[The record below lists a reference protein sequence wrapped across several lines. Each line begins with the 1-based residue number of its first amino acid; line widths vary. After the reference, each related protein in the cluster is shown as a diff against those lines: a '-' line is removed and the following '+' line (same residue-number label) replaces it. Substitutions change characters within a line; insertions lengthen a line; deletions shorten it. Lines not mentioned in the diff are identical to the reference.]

1 MDRQGDPGDGRK
13 KRANA
18 TAYGIGAP
26 VKRWFKYSEKDM
38 EAMEH
43 MAKHERFDLA
53 LVFLQQSL
61 EKSLKAAW
69 NSDSELRLLYYED
82 MVRESDGKTINPSE
96 THNLRFLAGKI
107 EIAVEY
113 DKNLFDFL
121 EELKNHYF
129 DRYPDTRD
137 RYGYFIWNGYPWDKY
152 KKKNYEDYL
161 ENGHYTQGLIYLKLN
176 KLEELDELLGKM
188 REGERKETLERW
200 RRIRGKNVIPKLSSK
215 KQDETD

>member
-61 EKSLKAAW
+61 EKSLKAVW
-69 NSDSELRLLYYED
+69 ISKDIPFEQWVEGELKD
-82 MVRESDGKTINPSE
+82 QSK
-96 THNLRFLAGKI
+96 THNLRTLAYIVLDFDGK
-107 EIAVEY
+107 
-113 DKNLFDFL
+113 LFKWFKDL
-121 EELKNHYF
+121 TKCYF
-129 DRYPDTRD
+129 DRYPDAGTC
-137 RYGYFIWNGYPWDKY
+137 NGYPWENH
-152 KKKNYEDYL
+152 KKETYENYL
-161 ENGHYTQGLIYLKLN
+161 ENGHYTQGLIYLELG